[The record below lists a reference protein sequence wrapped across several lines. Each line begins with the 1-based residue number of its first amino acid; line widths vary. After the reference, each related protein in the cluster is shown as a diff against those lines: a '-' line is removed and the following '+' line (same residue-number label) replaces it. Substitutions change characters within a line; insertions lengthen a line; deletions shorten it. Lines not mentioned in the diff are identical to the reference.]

1 MSKTTDVADLLG
13 TPEKTAPA
21 KKAAAKKAAP
31 AAPAAKKAAAEK
43 PAAKTAPAA
52 KKAAPA
58 KKAAAEKTTKDPVT
72 FEDGE
77 RDEILARIKKAVKK
91 DINSRDLALKLE
103 VPTRKL
109 RQVLYTAQRQGVV
122 TLLLEGGRVGGMTV
136 SPA

>member
-43 PAAKTAPAA
+43 PAAPAA

-72 FEDGE
+72 FDEGE
-77 RDEILARIKKAVKK
+77 RDEILARIKKTVKK

-109 RQVLYTAQRQGVV
+109 RQVLYTAQRQGMV